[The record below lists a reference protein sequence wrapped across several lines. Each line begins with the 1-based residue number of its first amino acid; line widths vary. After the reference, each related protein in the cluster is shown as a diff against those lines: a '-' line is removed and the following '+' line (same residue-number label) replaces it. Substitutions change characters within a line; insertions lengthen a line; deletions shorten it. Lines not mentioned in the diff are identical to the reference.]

1 METSIE
7 RFIRVMTE
15 RLTQEAL
22 NLLGA
27 RDVSEEDLILGRI
40 QGIADAIRFA
50 QKCNNKNFSA

>member
-1 METSIE
+1 
-7 RFIRVMTE
+7 MTE